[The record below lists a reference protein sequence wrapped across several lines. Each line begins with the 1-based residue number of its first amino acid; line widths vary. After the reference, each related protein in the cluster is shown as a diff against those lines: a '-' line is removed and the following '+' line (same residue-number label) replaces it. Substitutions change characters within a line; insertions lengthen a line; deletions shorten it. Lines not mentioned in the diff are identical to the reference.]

1 MNTQNV
7 PYITREQAKFLLN
20 QDLSSNSNKLYVLAS
35 ANRDLMFDDE
45 ENIGDFIQ
53 AVLFNNYE
61 VKSDFVYLNL
71 KQPDNIANNKKDE
84 QFIYLNTFIDPE
96 TKSETI
102 QIDFVSFEKATLFSP
117 EMLEEL
123 PEFYKIYTSEAFQIP
138 EVEAV
143 QQYGDYNNWLMGE
156 DKPKGQQ
163 KPKLKARQNDRSKE
177 VQREIN
183 PQKIVE
189 QTLKENRIRD
199 QKGENSNLK
208 SKKRH
213 SVTMKLK

>member
-7 PYITREQAKFLLN
+7 PYITREQAKFLLD
-20 QDLSSNSNKLYVLAS
+20 QDLSLNSNKLYVLAS

-96 TKSETI
+96 TKSETN
-102 QIDFVSFEKATLFSP
+102 QIDFVPFEKATLFSP

-123 PEFYKIYTSEAFQIP
+123 PECYKIYTSEVFRIP

-143 QQYGDYNNWLMGE
+143 QQYGDYNNWLMGKE
-156 DKPKGQQ
+156 KTKVQH
-163 KPKLKARQNDRSKE
+163 KPKLKARQTNHLKD
-177 VQREIN
+177 VQKEIN

-189 QTLKENRIRD
+189 QTLEENRIRD
-199 QKGENSNLK
+199 EKGEDSKFKN
-208 SKKRH
+208 KKRH